1 MAEQIE
7 RQVAALSEE
16 SERRRQMLGSLTHEL
31 KTPMTSI
38 MGYADSLLHV
48 KLREEQKERALSHIY
63 EECGRL
69 GRLSSKLMHLLG
81 MYDNDSIQLEEVA
94 VQELFDHV
102 ARAEEMHLQEKRM
115 TLRYTCEMGIR
126 RMDRDLFG
134 SLLRNLID
142 NGIKA
147 SREGD
152 MIIMTA
158 SGEQI
163 TVQDQGCGIPEQEI
177 SKVTEAF
184 YMVDKARSR
193 REGGSGLG
201 LALCERIARLHGA
214 ELKIESVVGVG
225 TTVRIVFYKTFTNC

>member
-1 MAEQIE
+1 
-7 RQVAALSEE
+7 
-16 SERRRQMLGSLTHEL
+16 
-31 KTPMTSI
+31 
-38 MGYADSLLHV
+38 
-48 KLREEQKERALSHIY
+48 
-63 EECGRL
+63 
-69 GRLSSKLMHLLG
+69 
-81 MYDNDSIQLEEVA
+81 
-94 VQELFDHV
+94 
-102 ARAEEMHLQEKRM
+102 
-115 TLRYTCEMGIR
+115 
-126 RMDRDLFG
+126 
-134 SLLRNLID
+134 
-142 NGIKA
+142 
-147 SREGD
+147 